1 MTTRTSLLAGILG
14 LALGCG
20 QQAAPG
26 TTGFPGMT
34 GVPGMTAM
42 PMPMTAV
49 AMTPAPMTAAIM
61 PAMPG
66 GDFLQNRMNEI
77 YGRFGQGRQPVSQL
91 FRGNL
96 GTQQT
101 QDFSV
106 TITSGHCYTIIG
118 VGTAS
123 VTDLDL
129 FLFDQNGTQV
139 AQDQATDNFPIVSAC
154 PSLSGAYRVQAKMYA
169 GSGEFGIQ
177 VFGS

>member
-1 MTTRTSLLAGILG
+1 MTTRTLLTAGLFA
-14 LALGCG
+14 LVLGCP
-20 QQAAPG
+20 QQAPPG
-26 TTGFPGMT
+26 MTGYPGMT
-34 GVPGMTAM
+34 GVPGMPAM
-42 PMPMTAV
+42 PMPFTGMPMTA
-49 AMTPAPMTAAIM
+49 APMTAAF
-61 PAMPG
+61 PQPMPG

-106 TITSGHCYTIIG
+106 TITSGHCYTLIG

-154 PSLSGAYRVQAKMYA
+154 PSLSGAYRVQAKMFT